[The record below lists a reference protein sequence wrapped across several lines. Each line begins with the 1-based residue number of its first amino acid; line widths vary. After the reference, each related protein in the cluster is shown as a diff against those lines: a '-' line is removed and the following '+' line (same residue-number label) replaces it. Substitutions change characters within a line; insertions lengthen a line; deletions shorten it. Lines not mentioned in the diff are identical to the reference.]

1 MRSST
6 AGAPPEAAAR
16 AALAVYRIG
25 GIVLSPLLAIMLSR
39 RASRGKE
46 DRPRIPE
53 RHGRATLPRPS
64 GRLIWVHAASVG
76 ETNAVMPLIGRLT
89 ATGRPVL
96 FTTTTVTSARLAA
109 ARLPAGAV
117 HQFVP
122 LDVAGYVDRFLRHWR
137 PELAVFAE
145 SELWPTMLE
154 ALAATGVPLVIA
166 NARMSDRSFRKW
178 RRFGGVAR
186 SLFSRIG
193 LCLARSRRD
202 GERYAALGAPSVAV
216 TGDLKFDVAP
226 LAADAAELGRLRSM
240 LGGRPVWVAASTHDG
255 EEAVVADAHLRL
267 VADHPDA
274 VTIVVPRHPDRGA
287 AVAAM
292 LAGRGIATARRSQG
306 EGMDRATAVYVADT
320 LGELGLFY
328 RLAPVAFLGGS
339 LIPHGGQNPIEP
351 ARLGAAVLHGP
362 HVGNF
367 ADVYAA
373 LDRDGIATPVA
384 DAGELALEVARL
396 IDDPEGTSA
405 RAARAGATL
414 APFAGALDATM
425 AALAPYLDARPQS

>member
-1 MRSST
+1 M
-6 AGAPPEAAAR
+6 
-16 AALAVYRIG
+16 
-25 GIVLSPLLAIMLSR
+25 
-39 RASRGKE
+39 
-46 DRPRIPE
+46 
-53 RHGRATLPRPS
+53 
-64 GRLIWVHAASVG
+64 
-76 ETNAVMPLIGRLT
+76 
-89 ATGRPVL
+89 
-96 FTTTTVTSARLAA
+96 
-109 ARLPAGAV
+109 
-117 HQFVP
+117 
-122 LDVAGYVDRFLRHWR
+122 
-137 PELAVFAE
+137 
-145 SELWPTMLE
+145 
-154 ALAATGVPLVIA
+154 
-166 NARMSDRSFRKW
+166 
-178 RRFGGVAR
+178 
-186 SLFSRIG
+186 
-193 LCLARSRRD
+193 
-202 GERYAALGAPSVAV
+202 
-216 TGDLKFDVAP
+216 
-226 LAADAAELGRLRSM
+226 
-240 LGGRPVWVAASTHDG
+240 
-255 EEAVVADAHLRL
+255 VADAHLRL

-292 LAGRGIATARRSQG
+292 LAGRGIAAARRSRG

-425 AALAPYLDARPQS
+425 AALAPYLDARPQP